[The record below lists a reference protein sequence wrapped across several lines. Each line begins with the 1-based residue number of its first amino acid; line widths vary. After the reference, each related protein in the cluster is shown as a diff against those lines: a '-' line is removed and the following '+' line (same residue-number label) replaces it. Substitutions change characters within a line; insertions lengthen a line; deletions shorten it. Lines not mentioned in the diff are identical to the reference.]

1 MTTGLVA
8 RILCSRCHGLISV
21 SGWESKPCFKL
32 LQTEITQ
39 YQWDFNIIMQLVF
52 IPALQPV
59 LGGICSGHRTVLA
72 HQCDRH
78 QCDRCAATREKY
90 KLCENRSLSP

>member
-72 HQCDRH
+72 ISVTGISVTGVQ
-78 QCDRCAATREKY
+78 QPE
-90 KLCENRSLSP
+90 RSINCVKTGA